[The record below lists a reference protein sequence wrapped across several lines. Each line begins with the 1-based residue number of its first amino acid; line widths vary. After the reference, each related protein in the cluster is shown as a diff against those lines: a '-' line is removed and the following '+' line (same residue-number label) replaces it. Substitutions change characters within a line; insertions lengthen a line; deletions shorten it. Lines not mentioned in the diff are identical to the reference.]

1 MGLIQWF
8 DDIVESAMAQFS
20 VNPYRRDPYKTFKFR
35 VLWDGK
41 VVAGVSRISA
51 LRRTTEVIEHREGGE
66 ANFDRISPGIT
77 KFQPIVLER
86 GVTHDTAFEE
96 WANLV
101 FNIQGDSAMSL
112 KNYRKDIVI
121 ELLNLQGMIVKA
133 YKVYRC
139 WVSEY
144 QALPD
149 LEAKARAVAI
159 ERLVLEN
166 EGWERDE
173 SVTEP
178 QET

>member
-1 MGLIQWF
+1 MGLIRWF
-8 DDIVESAMAQFS
+8 HAIVESAMAQFT
-20 VNPYRRDPYKTFKFR
+20 VNPYRRDPYRNFKFR
-35 VLWDGK
+35 VRWDGK
-41 VVAGVSRISA
+41 VVAGISKISA

-66 ANFDRISPGIT
+66 PNLDRVSPGIT
-77 KFQPIVLER
+77 KFEPIVLER

-101 FNIQGDSAMSL
+101 FNMQGDAAMSL
-112 KNYRKDIVI
+112 KHYRKDIVI
-121 ELLNLQGMIVKA
+121 ELLNLQGHVVKA
-133 YKVYRC
+133 FRVYRC

-149 LEAKARAVAI
+149 LDANARTVAI

-173 SVTEP
+173 AVSEP